1 MNKKENINKLKEII
15 SNSKQLVAFTGA
27 GLSAESGIPTYR
39 GAGGLWSKYD
49 PSKYA
54 DINYFMQDPSYYW
67 NFFKEVRY
75 PILKDAQPNAAHFA
89 LAELEKQGKLI
100 LSITQNIDG
109 LLQIAGQENVCEL
122 HGNTRKIK
130 CLNCDKKYPME
141 EIYQLLDEKLPPDC
155 PGCKGLLKPDV
166 VLFGEQLPQDE
177 LNKAYHAAQMCDTFL
192 VVGSSLVVYPAAQV
206 PVIAKSK
213 GAILVIVNI
222 DPTPLDGEADLV
234 INMKA
239 SEVLSSV
246 KMAS

>member
-67 NFFKEVRY
+67 NFFKEVQY